1 MTKCQE
7 IRQKTITDHRQT
19 LNNAT
24 RYARLK
30 IQSEDHTGNNYN
42 SLTATWLHGYN
53 SLTATW
59 LQQFDGNMV
68 TTVDGN
74 KGTWLTFMQKSTP
87 SSGY

>member
-19 LNNAT
+19 MNNAT

-42 SLTATWLHGYN
+42 SLTATWLHGY
-53 SLTATW
+53 T
-59 LQQFDGNMV
+59 V
-68 TTVDGN
+68 TTV
-74 KGTWLTFMQKSTP
+74 
-87 SSGY
+87 